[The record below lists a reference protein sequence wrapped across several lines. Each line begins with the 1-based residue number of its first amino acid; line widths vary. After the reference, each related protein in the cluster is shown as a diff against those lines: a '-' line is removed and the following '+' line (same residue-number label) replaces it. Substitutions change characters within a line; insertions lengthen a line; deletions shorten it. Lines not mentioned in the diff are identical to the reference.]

1 MVQVQQI
8 CYETSYYETSY
19 KVVTEADEI
28 LISESC
34 NLEATQL
41 RKLNPLTLMKWNKM
55 RTKDV

>member
-1 MVQVQQI
+1 MVQVQKI
-8 CYETSYYETSY
+8 SYETSY